1 MKKTTLKSDFTIKVL
16 ILFDLITRTTQLQ
29 TLLRTHQQNIKS
41 AEFNLYQLCSKQNAL
56 VLLDQASPYI
66 TELIQEFYYGT
77 AGRVNFVNP
86 KSIAVVVLD

>member
-29 TLLRTHQQNIKS
+29 TLLRRHPKNIKP
-41 AEFNLYQLCSKQNAL
+41 AEFNLCQLGSKQHAL
-56 VLLDQASPYI
+56 ALLAQASSCM

>member
-16 ILFDLITRTTQLQ
+16 ILFDLITRITQLQ

-77 AGRVNFVNP
+77 AGRVNSVNP
-86 KSIAVVVLD
+86 KSIAVVVLN

>member
-56 VLLDQASPYI
+56 VLLDQAAPYI

-86 KSIAVVVLD
+86 KSIAVVVLN

>member
-29 TLLRTHQQNIKS
+29 TLLRRHQQNIKP
-41 AEFNLYQLCSKQNAL
+41 AEFNLYQLGSKQHHV
-56 VLLDQASPYI
+56 VLLDQASSCI
-66 TELIQEFYYGT
+66 TGLIQEFYYGT

-86 KSIAVVVLD
+86 KSIAVVVLN

>member
-29 TLLRTHQQNIKS
+29 TLLRRHQKNIKP
-41 AEFNLYQLCSKQNAL
+41 AEFNLCQLGSKQHTL
-56 VLLDQASPYI
+56 VLLDQAQPCM
-66 TELIQEFYYGT
+66 TGLIQEFYYAT
-77 AGRVNFVNP
+77 AGRVNSVNP